1 MSLSYIKEELMSE
14 ILWRYKELKNIKH
27 LYNNGITHENIKVGS
42 QTKQRKIVSNH
53 SKYILR
59 SSFPMIYAHWEGFF
73 KSSIVLLNKQLDSKK
88 VDFNKINNALLMAIS
103 KDKHTDKYEN
113 KKLYF
118 KHIII
123 DTESNLSWKVVQKFS
138 IRYGF
143 NTHKFLKYGNNLESL
158 LKIRNGISHGENA
171 YHFDSYEDIN
181 KYILISIKMMLILK
195 LEIIDCLK
203 YEKFYKE
210 ENEESI

>member
-1 MSLSYIKEELMSE
+1 MSLDYEEELMSE
-14 ILWRYKELKNIKH
+14 ILWRYKELKNIKY
-27 LYNNGITHENIKVGS
+27 LYNNSVTYENIKVGS
-42 QTKQRKIVSNH
+42 QTIVKKVISSH

-73 KSSIVLLNKQLDSKK
+73 KSSIILLNKQLDKK
-88 VDFNKINNALLMAIS
+88 EVDFNKINNALLMAIS
-103 KDKHTDKYEN
+103 KDKHKDEYKN

-118 KHIII
+118 EHIVIN
-123 DTESNLSWKVVQKFS
+123 TESNLSWKVVQKFS

-143 NTHKFLKYGNNLESL
+143 NIHKLSKYRIDLEQL

-171 YHFDSYEDIN
+171 YHFDSYDIID
-181 KYILISIKMMLILK
+181 KYILISIKLMLILK
-195 LEIIDCLK
+195 SEIIYCLK

-210 ENEESI
+210 ENAKSI